1 MATTEFIAAI
11 ELGSSKITG
20 VAGRKNSDGSMQVLA
35 YAQEDSSTFIRKGV
49 IFNLDKTAQ
58 SLTSIINRLEGE
70 LKNSIAKV
78 YVGIG
83 GQSLRTVRNVVSRD
97 LEEEAII
104 SEELVNAIG
113 DENVAIP
120 VVDMDILDVAPQEYK
135 VGNNLQAN
143 PVGLV
148 GSHIEGRFLNIVA
161 RASVRKN
168 LEHCFQQA
176 KIDIADQLIAP
187 LVTANAV
194 LTESERRSGCA
205 LIDFGADTTTIS
217 VYKNN
222 ILRFLTVL
230 PLGGNSIT
238 RDITTLQMEEE
249 EAERLKKAYGDALYE
264 EDPEQEEATC
274 KLDDDN
280 RIIKVADLNNI
291 IEARAE
297 EIVANVWNQIQL
309 SSYED
314 KLLAGIILTGGAANL
329 KNLDETLRKRSK
341 IEKIRM
347 AKLPRNTVH
356 ASNNIL
362 KKDGSQNTLFGLL
375 FEGNQNCCLTET
387 APQAAPAPS
396 ISKPEPE
403 VHKTVDMFED
413 DQELKEQARIA
424 RLKKEEEEREAK
436 LAAKEAEKLRKQKE
450 KEEKERRKREAGP
463 SWIQRKID
471 SLTKEIFSDDDMK

>member
-1 MATTEFIAAI
+1 
-11 ELGSSKITG
+11 
-20 VAGRKNSDGSMQVLA
+20 
-35 YAQEDSSTFIRKGV
+35 
-49 IFNLDKTAQ
+49 
-58 SLTSIINRLEGE
+58 
-70 LKNSIAKV
+70 
-78 YVGIG
+78 
-83 GQSLRTVRNVVSRD
+83 
-97 LEEEAII
+97 
-104 SEELVNAIG
+104 
-113 DENVAIP
+113 
-120 VVDMDILDVAPQEYK
+120 MDILDVAPQEYK

-161 RASVRKN
+161 RTSVRKN

-205 LIDFGADTTTIS
+205 LVDFGADTTTIS

-238 RDITTLQMEEE
+238 RDITSLQMEEE
-249 EAERLKKAYGDALYE
+249 EAERLKKAYGDAFYE
-264 EDPEQEEATC
+264 EEEDQEEATC
-274 KLDDDN
+274 KLDDDS
-280 RIIKVADLNNI
+280 RTIKVSDLNNI
-291 IEARAE
+291 VEARAE
-297 EIVANVWNQIQL
+297 EIIANVWNQVQL
-309 SSYED
+309 SGYED
-314 KLLAGIILTGGAANL
+314 KLLAGIIMTGGAANL
-329 KNLDETLRKRSK
+329 KNLDEMLRKRSK

-356 ASNNIL
+356 APSNVL

-387 APQAAPAPS
+387 AAPQSPVTP
-396 ISKPEPE
+396 KPEPE
-403 VHKTVDMFED
+403 VHKTVDMFAD

-436 LAAKEAEKLRKQKE
+436 IAAKEAEKLRKQKE

>member
-20 VAGRKNSDGSMQVLA
+20 VAGKKNSDGSMQVLA

-104 SEELVNAIG
+104 SEELVSAIG
-113 DENVAIP
+113 DENIAIP

-396 ISKPEPE
+396 VSKPEPE